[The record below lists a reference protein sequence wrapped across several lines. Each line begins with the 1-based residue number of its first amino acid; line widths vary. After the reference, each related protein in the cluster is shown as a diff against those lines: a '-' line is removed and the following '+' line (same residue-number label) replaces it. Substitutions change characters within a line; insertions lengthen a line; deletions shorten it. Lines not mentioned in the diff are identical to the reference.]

1 MKDKSKQRGFFMI
14 ANDILHHLP
23 QLGLAGFLIYC
34 ILRRM
39 TDRND
44 RCYPSLYGLS
54 RMTGVDEEQIKD
66 ILTRLEA
73 LQLMS
78 RLQHTNSLNG
88 KQTEVYQLPLY
99 PEGLSEADKK
109 TIKPPT
115 PAPGEQLSLYKPE
128 LTKTPIIPS
137 IPDDPPNPIQVDDP
151 PSALS
156 SDDLN
161 SLVKLLV
168 EQMRET
174 NKRMDSLLQRIDSV
188 VA

>member
-1 MKDKSKQRGFFMI
+1 MKEKQRGFFMI

-23 QLGLAGFLIYC
+23 QIGPIGFLIYC

-54 RMTGVDEEQIKD
+54 RMTGIDEELIKES
-66 ILTRLEA
+66 LARLEA

-78 RLQHTNSLNG
+78 RLKHINSLNG
-88 KQTEVYQLPLY
+88 KETEVYQLPLY

-109 TIKPPT
+109 PDKSPA
-115 PAPGEQLSLYKPE
+115 PAPGEQLSLYQPTRAKA
-128 LTKTPIIPS
+128 PIIPLIQDRPS
-137 IPDDPPNPIQVDDP
+137 IPAQVDDP
-151 PSALS
+151 PRTLS
-156 SDDLN
+156 LDDLTP
-161 SLVKLLV
+161 LIKLLV

-174 NKRMDSLLQRIDSV
+174 NHQMDSLLQRIDRIV
-188 VA
+188 E